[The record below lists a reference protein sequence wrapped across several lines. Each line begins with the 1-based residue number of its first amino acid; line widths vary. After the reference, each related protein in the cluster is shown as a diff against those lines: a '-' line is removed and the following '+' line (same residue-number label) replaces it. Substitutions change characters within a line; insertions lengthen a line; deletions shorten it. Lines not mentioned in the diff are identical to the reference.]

1 MADKKEDS
9 KKKELKGIGGWLL
22 LPTIGFI
29 LSAVFWSVMFFILG
43 VLIIFGDF
51 DSEIIQYFVVSVISA
66 GLSIYVLTL
75 LFKKKKEFPK
85 MAIYAMWIGVAMNL
99 LVSLVDGDYSDMASG
114 LGGSILWTLYL
125 QRSVRVKNTFVN

>member
-1 MADKKEDS
+1 MVEKKV
-9 KKKELKGIGGWLL
+9 KKKELKGIKGWLL

-29 LSAVFWSVMFFILG
+29 LSAIFWSGVFVILG
-43 VLIIFGDF
+43 FSIIIGNI
-51 DSEIIQYFVVSVISA
+51 DSEIVQYVIISAISA
-66 GLSIYVLTL
+66 GLSIYVLLL

>member
-85 MAIYAMWIGVAMNL
+85 RAIYVIWIGVGMGVILSIFTGDFSDTVTGVAS
-99 LVSLVDGDYSDMASG
+99 SL
-114 LGGSILWTLYL
+114 LWTLYL
-125 QRSVRVKNTFVN
+125 QRSKRVKNTFVN